1 MKKLFMPM
9 CFAAVLTFFS
19 ACGTT
24 GKALSSLDAL
34 NGEWKI
40 TQVEGQNLT
49 AQSGE
54 KEAFMGFDVKEN
66 RLYGCTGCNNLLG
79 GLQADAKKHT
89 ISFGQ
94 TGSTRMMCENM
105 ETEQKVL
112 GAMAKVEK
120 YEISANG
127 VMLLK
132 AADGTTVMT
141 LQKK

>member
-1 MKKLFMPM
+1 M
-9 CFAAVLTFFS
+9 
-19 ACGTT
+19 
-24 GKALSSLDAL
+24 
-34 NGEWKI
+34 
-40 TQVEGQNLT
+40 
-49 AQSGE
+49 
-54 KEAFMGFDVKEN
+54 
-66 RLYGCTGCNNLLG
+66 
-79 GLQADAKKHT
+79 QADAKKHT